1 MFSVAGFGEH
11 LSSSSRFRCTA
22 CTVLFPHKA
31 GARIP
36 TSKDRDRPG
45 IRIKQY
51 DMSRPQHA
59 EEEKTLSHHQLK
71 KASLIFR
78 WHQMPVSK
86 GLYGCKTSKANKD
99 KDQVS
104 SWLTT
109 LQVG

>member
-1 MFSVAGFGEH
+1 MLLDLASICRAAADLGVRPVLYFFLIKQARGF
-11 LSSSSRFRCTA
+11 RPR
-22 CTVLFPHKA
+22 
-31 GARIP
+31 RIGIG
-36 TSKDRDRPG
+36 RA

-86 GLYGCKTSKANKD
+86 LYGCKTSKANKD